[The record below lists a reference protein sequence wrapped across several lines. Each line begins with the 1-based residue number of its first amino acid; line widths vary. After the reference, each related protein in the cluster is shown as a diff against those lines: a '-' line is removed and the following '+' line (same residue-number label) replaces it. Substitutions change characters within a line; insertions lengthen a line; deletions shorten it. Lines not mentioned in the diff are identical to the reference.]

1 MAPDSFKGSLSSVVV
16 AEALAQGWG
25 LARPDDKVVLLPMAD
40 GGEGFLEAV
49 AASGGWLRL
58 PVAAKDP
65 LMRTLAASFLRDGD
79 RAVVELAVASGVSR
93 LSPAEPDPM
102 VASTFG
108 TGQVLAA
115 AIGLGCRRIVLG
127 MGGSATTDGGTGLLE
142 ALGARFLDASGADL
156 APGGGA
162 LGGLAS
168 IDLSGLSEL
177 LADVDLTI
185 ASDVSNPLLGE
196 HGAAATYAPQ
206 KGADAG
212 QVAELDRNLR
222 RYADA
227 MEATVGRTL
236 RYRPGTGAA
245 GGAVFGLLA
254 IADRFRSCD
263 VAPGIDVTMDLAG
276 FADRLAEAD
285 LVLTGEGLVD
295 AQTAFGKT
303 ALGVAER
310 AREAGVPAVC
320 IAGGVLPEGADLMQ
334 KQGVV
339 TLAVTE
345 RPMSLEEAMAAGTGP
360 IARAAERVAR
370 LVDLGERLAG

>member
-25 LARPDDKVVLLPMAD
+25 VARPDDEVVLLPMAD

-49 AASGGWLRL
+49 SASGGWLRL

-65 LMRTLAASFLRDGD
+65 FMRTLAASFLRDGD

-93 LSPAEPDPM
+93 LSPAERDPM
-102 VASTFG
+102 AASTFG

-115 AIGLGCRRIVLG
+115 AIGLGCRRVVLG

-142 ALGARFLDASGADL
+142 ALGARFLDANGADL

-162 LGGLAS
+162 LGGLSS

-222 RYADA
+222 RYADV

-236 RYRPGTGAA
+236 RYQPGTGAA
-245 GGAVFGLLA
+245 GGTAFGLLA
-254 IADRFRSCD
+254 IADRFRSCE

-276 FADRLAEAD
+276 FAERLAEAD

-310 AREAGVPAVC
+310 AREAGVPTVC
-320 IAGGVLPEGADLMQ
+320 IAGGVLPAGADLLQ

-360 IARAAERVAR
+360 ITRASERVAR